1 MLIYRP
7 THEAIDKLSGQV
19 SGLTS
24 FLAAVAELA
33 PEAAAQ
39 ALMRYKRTGS
49 MDISDLSN
57 WQSSAGAVTAHTAG
71 TVTPTGSTA
80 DSTRRVHSRLR
91 YGQRGSVIA
100 VCIIY
105 DREICETDITA
116 KYQHMDPPRPFS
128 TTPERVRGAGQTS
141 WMARTCLQKTIS
153 GNRRRLSVQRSGIWR
168 SCMLCRDV

>member
-1 MLIYRP
+1 MYRP

-91 YGQRGSVIA
+91 YGQRGSVI
-100 VCIIY
+100 VTYVSRNVY
-105 DREICETDITA
+105 DGEADIRA
-116 KYQHMDPPRPFS
+116 KYQHTDPHQPFS
-128 TTPERVRGAGQTS
+128 TTPERVRGVGRTS
-141 WMARTCLQKTIS
+141 WTGRTCLQKTIS
-153 GNRRRLSVQRSGIWR
+153 GNRPRPSVQKSGIWR
-168 SCMLCRDV
+168 SCMLCRGV